1 MTHLSKLGWM
11 LPFPLLLC
19 VACSKPAIRTEVVKI
34 PTPVYVAL
42 PDDLLRTCVVS
53 LPVPLTNGLLVE
65 YAIGLQACL
74 AASNDKMERIK
85 KLQP

>member
-1 MTHLSKLGWM
+1 MLSC
-11 LPFPLLLC
+11 LLLLLT
-19 VACSKPAIRTEVVKI
+19 ACARTAVRTEVVKV

-53 LPVPLTNGLLVE
+53 LPNPLTNGLLVE

-74 AASNDKMERIK
+74 AASNDKLTRIK
-85 KLQP
+85 GLQP

>member
-1 MTHLSKLGWM
+1 MTYLSKLGM
-11 LPFPLLLC
+11 ASVCLLALC
-19 VACSKPAIRTEVVKI
+19 GCSPKVAVRTETIKV

-42 PDDLLRTCVVS
+42 PDELLRTCVVS
-53 LPVPLTNGLLVE
+53 LPEPLTNGLLVE

-74 AASNDKMERIK
+74 AASNDKLERIK

>member
-1 MTHLSKLGWM
+1 M
-11 LPFPLLLC
+11 LPFLLALC
-19 VACSKPAIRTEVVKI
+19 ACSPKAVRTEVVKI

-53 LPVPLTNGLLVE
+53 LPEPLTNGLLVE

-74 AASNDKMERIK
+74 SASSDKLQRIK

>member
-1 MTHLSKLGWM
+1 MGSL
-11 LPFPLLLC
+11 FLLTLC
-19 VACSKPAIRTEVVKI
+19 ACSPRTAVRTETIKV

-53 LPVPLTNGLLVE
+53 LPDPLTNGLLIE

-74 AASNDKMERIK
+74 AASNDKLQRIK